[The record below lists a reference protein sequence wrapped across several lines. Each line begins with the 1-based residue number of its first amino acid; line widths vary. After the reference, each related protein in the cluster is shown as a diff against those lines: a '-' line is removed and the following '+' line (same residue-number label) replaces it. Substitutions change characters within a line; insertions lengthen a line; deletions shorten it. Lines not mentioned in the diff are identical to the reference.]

1 MAPEINTRN
10 VSNQTDTEGDI
21 VRQLDVET
29 ADKQRRA
36 LRLRNLGASYDQIA
50 DELGYAG
57 RSGAWKAVK
66 AALDRAVIEPA
77 MEQRVIQSERLD
89 LMVMRCLGA
98 VLNGDLEQ
106 VRNVLAIEKRRADLW
121 GLDAPKNVEVL
132 GAFANVGGDTN
143 VAGLLLE
150 RLQTLA
156 SLSTPPI
163 DSNVIEVEQS

>member
-1 MAPEINTRN
+1 MKR
-10 VSNQTDTEGDI
+10 
-21 VRQLDVET
+21 LDVET

-132 GAFANVGGDTN
+132 GAFASVGGQMD
-143 VAGLLLE
+143 VAGVLLE
-150 RLQTLA
+150 RLQ
-156 SLSTPPI
+156 SLSAVQPQAIEAQT
-163 DSNVIEVEQS
+163 VEVEQQ

>member
-1 MAPEINTRN
+1 M
-10 VSNQTDTEGDI
+10 
-21 VRQLDVET
+21 RQLDVET

-132 GAFANVGGDTN
+132 GAFANVTAGDGD
-143 VAGLLLE
+143 VAGLLLD

-156 SLSTPPI
+156 SLTAAPI
-163 DSNVIEVEQS
+163 DAELVEVERQ

>member
-1 MAPEINTRN
+1 MESGQGRTRQ
-10 VSNQTDTEGDI
+10 SSYRAGDG
-21 VRQLDVET
+21 T
-29 ADKQRRA
+29 ASHPD
-36 LRLRNLGASYDQIA
+36 
-50 DELGYAG
+50 
-57 RSGAWKAVK
+57 
-66 AALDRAVIEPA
+66 
-77 MEQRVIQSERLD
+77 
-89 LMVMRCLGA
+89 A

-156 SLSTPPI
+156 SLSAAPI
-163 DSNVIEVEQS
+163 DPNVIEVEQS